1 MRIMFLKDKLYRRMG
16 MSVTE
21 AGMKLFLAV
30 CETIEGK

>member
-1 MRIMFLKDKLYRRMG
+1 MFLKDRLYRRMV

-30 CETIEGK
+30 CATVEGK